1 MALVNSVWE
10 SDGGG
15 YELCFVTVCVPDT
28 GHEKKTVG
36 TCEDSW
42 HCVVPADKCEKCS
55 NIVIKGKKS
64 LIVQFYQLMVSFFTA
79 EIRVLKYII
88 VYLISVCCLY

>member
-1 MALVNSVWE
+1 MATVTNSALSQSVFSTLDMRKRLSSHVKTLGTVWNQ
-10 SDGGG
+10 
-15 YELCFVTVCVPDT
+15 LTNV
-28 GHEKKTVG
+28 K
-36 TCEDSW
+36 
-42 HCVVPADKCEKCS
+42 KCS

-64 LIVQFYQLMVSFFTA
+64 LIVPFYQLMVSFFTA